1 MSRTLSS
8 PKPAPLLSS
17 AERFALIGG
26 AVVLVLQVFP
36 QTALLEYRRALL
48 ATEPWRALSGHF
60 VHINWTHV
68 AINVAAWWVVARLFA
83 PDLSARRQA
92 GALVLSAL
100 GISVVLAT
108 IFPTIEWYRGL
119 SGALH
124 GLFFA
129 GATVWL
135 VKARPRTAATLWL
148 PAALWI
154 GGWIKVALE
163 QPIGAA
169 TPYVD
174 WLQAGVVPQAHLAG
188 AAFGTLFG
196 LAVAALDARR
206 TQQRQQQ

>member
-1 MSRTLSS
+1 MSSSKPYFVLSN
-8 PKPAPLLSS
+8 
-17 AERFALIGG
+17 AERVALIGG
-26 AVVLVLQVFP
+26 AVTLVLQAFP

-48 ATEPWRALSGHF
+48 ATEAWRALSGHF
-60 VHINWTHV
+60 VHINWTHA

-83 PDLSARRQA
+83 PDLGARRQA

-100 GISVVLAT
+100 GISAVLAT
-108 IFPTIEWYRGL
+108 IFPSIEWYRGL

-135 VKARPRTAATLWL
+135 AKARPRNLKTLWL
-148 PAALWI
+148 PAGLWI

-163 QPIGAA
+163 QPGGAA

-206 TQQRQQQ
+206 NHQRQQQE